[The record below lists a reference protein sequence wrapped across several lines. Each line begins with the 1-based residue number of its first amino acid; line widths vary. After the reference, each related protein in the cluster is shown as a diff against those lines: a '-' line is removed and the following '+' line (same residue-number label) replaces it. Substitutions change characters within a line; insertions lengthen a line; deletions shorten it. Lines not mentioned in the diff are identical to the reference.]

1 MTAAVRGLQSRL
13 VLAVLAVVVVA
24 FAALLGGFNL
34 VLANRLSHDAN
45 EVLRARAAAELSGL
59 KTQQGKLVVSEAP
72 DQAAIETDAWVFSGY
87 RLLERPRAKPEVTRA
102 AKELAEGPRRRLDL
116 PSQDVRLY
124 AVPVVEG
131 GKRVGTVVSAISL
144 VPYEHT
150 QHVALIASLITVGVL
165 LVIVALLARW
175 IVALALRPVARMTEQ
190 AADWSEHDLDRRFA
204 LGEPHDELTRLAA
217 TLDSLLARVASSLRH
232 EQRFTSE
239 ISHELRTPLAK
250 VRAEAELALRH
261 RRDDESYRKA
271 LRRVLAGADQ
281 MARIIDTLLA
291 VAREEA
297 GERRGTA
304 DPVEAA
310 MRAAESCAEVARAG
324 GVQIDVSHPG
334 HPKRVATDS
343 DLVER
348 ILVPVIENA
357 CRHAH
362 TEVTITCTG
371 LNGTVTYTVADD
383 GPGVPAAEQER
394 IFEPGVRGG
403 GDEDGAGA
411 EGAGLG
417 LSLARRLARA
427 ARGDVEAHA
436 DERGGRFTI
445 VLPSV

>member
-1 MTAAVRGLQSRL
+1 

-45 EVLRARAAAELSGL
+45 EVLRARAAAELSSL
-59 KTQQGKLVVSEAP
+59 KTQNGKIVVSEAP
-72 DQAAIETDAWVFSGY
+72 DQAAIESDAWVFSGY
-87 RLLERPRAKPEVTRA
+87 RVLERPRAKPQVTRA
-102 AKELAEGPRRRLDL
+102 AAALAGGPRRRLDL

-124 AVPVVEG
+124 AVPVVSG
-131 GKRVGTVVSAISL
+131 GKRLGTVVSAISL

-150 QHVALIASLITVGVL
+150 QHVALVASLITVGVL

-175 IVALALRPVARMTEQ
+175 IVALALRPVARMTAQ

-261 RRDDESYRKA
+261 KRDDESYRKA
-271 LRRVLAGADQ
+271 LRRVLGGADQ

-304 DPVEAA
+304 DAVEAA
-310 MRAAESCAEVARAG
+310 TRAVESCTEVARSR
-324 GVQIDVSHPG
+324 GVDVEIEVLHPDY
-334 HPKRVATDS
+334 PRRVATDS

-357 CRHAH
+357 CRYGNSRVI
-362 TEVTITCTG
+362 VTCASQ
-371 LNGTVTYTVADD
+371 NGTVTYTVTDD
-383 GPGVPAAEQER
+383 GPGVPSAERER
-394 IFEPGVRGG
+394 IFEPGVRGESDG
-403 GDEDGAGA
+403 GDDGFD
-411 EGAGLG
+411 GAGLG

-427 ARGDVEAHA
+427 ARGDVEAYP
-436 DERGGRFTI
+436 DEKGGRFTI